1 MWKILSYYGFRDQV
15 CIDLTLLRG
24 LGYYTGL
31 VFECYVQGVGYP
43 VCGGGRYDELLA
55 KFGFPCPATGFA
67 LTIDRVLDALDKQ
80 SPSYDDQ
87 IPDYFITGS
96 DMGEV
101 VKKARELRQDG
112 FIVEVDLTERP
123 RREAIAYASRK
134 GIPHILVMDHDE
146 KVE

>member
-1 MWKILSYYGFRDQV
+1 MRLEICMWMPIILWRIPVSVWGLSL
-15 CIDLTLLRG
+15 IHI

-80 SPSYDDQ
+80 LSL
-87 IPDYFITGS
+87 I
-96 DMGEV
+96 
-101 VKKARELRQDG
+101 
-112 FIVEVDLTERP
+112 
-123 RREAIAYASRK
+123 
-134 GIPHILVMDHDE
+134 HI
-146 KVE
+146 

>member
-1 MWKILSYYGFRDQV
+1 ML
-15 CIDLTLLRG
+15 C
-24 LGYYTGL
+24 
-31 VFECYVQGVGYP
+31 P
-43 VCGGGRYDELLA
+43 GGGLPRLWWGVYDELLA

-101 VKKARELRQDG
+101 VKKQG
-112 FIVEVDLTERP
+112 N
-123 RREAIAYASRK
+123 
-134 GIPHILVMDHDE
+134 
-146 KVE
+146 